1 MQAATAQGLG
11 ARLEKCFFAVQAEIC
26 YNLPMSKLEV
36 IEREIE
42 NLSARERRT
51 LKLWFDQLEGQ
62 TIAPPAPTIRLG
74 NGQKAKGL
82 QPRIQMPS
90 NTQSLSDTVSELRE
104 ARESN
109 L

>member
-1 MQAATAQGLG
+1 MSN
-11 ARLEKCFFAVQAEIC
+11 LEI
-26 YNLPMSKLEV
+26 

-42 NLSARERRT
+42 SLSARERRK
-51 LKLWFDQLEGQ
+51 LKVWFDQLEGQ
-62 TIAPPAPTIRLG
+62 VIAIPAPTIRFG

-82 QPRIQMPS
+82 TPRIQMPS
-90 NTQSLSDTVSELRE
+90 NTKNLSDTVSELRE

>member
-1 MQAATAQGLG
+1 MRKFAAET
-11 ARLEKCFFAVQAEIC
+11 RFC
-26 YNLPMSKLEV
+26 YYLFMSKLEV

-42 NLSARERRT
+42 NLSTRERRK

-62 TIAPPAPTIRLG
+62 IETTPAPTIRLG

-82 QPRIQMPS
+82 QPRIVMPS
-90 NTQSLSDTVSELRE
+90 NTKSLSETVSKLRE
-104 ARESN
+104 ARESA